1 MAPIIMAAPDS
12 CRQQGLAQSGR
23 TSMFKRLF
31 ILLILLAAAAAG
43 AAAWWLQHSLKLA
56 YGDVEVSIEP
66 GTPVREIVRLWHEAG
81 VDEPPELLY
90 QWFRWSGQAK
100 RIRAGSYLVSQ
111 GATPRSL
118 LRKMVVGDEELES
131 VHIIDGWTVKQ
142 MRTALAA
149 APGLKPTTAGMSDDQ
164 LMAAIGAPSEKAEG
178 RFFPDTYVYSKGVKD
193 ILVLKRAHDALER
206 QLQAAWALRAPDT
219 PLKSAD
225 EALTLASVIEKE
237 TGAASDRGKVA
248 AVFTNRLR
256 IGMPLQSD
264 PTVIYGL
271 GAAYGG
277 SIHKADLQA
286 DTPYNSYTRPGLPP
300 TPIALPGRDS
310 LRAAVRPDAS
320 RALYFVSRGDGTSVF
335 SETLNAHNAA
345 VNQYIRGPKK

>member
-1 MAPIIMAAPDS
+1 M
-12 CRQQGLAQSGR
+12 L
-23 TSMFKRLF
+23 KRLF
-31 ILLILLAAAAAG
+31 LLLVVLAAAAAG
-43 AAAWWLQHSLKLA
+43 AALWWLQHPLKLA
-56 YGDVEVSIEP
+56 HDEVEVSIEP

-90 QWFRWSGQAK
+90 QWFRWSGEAK
-100 RIRAGSYLVSQ
+100 RIRAGSYLV
-111 GATPRSL
+111 GKDATPRSL

-131 VHIIDGWTVKQ
+131 VHIIDGWTVRQ
-142 MRTALAA
+142 MRAALAA
-149 APGLKPTTAGMSDDQ
+149 APGLKPTTAGMTDEQ
-164 LMAAIGAPSEKAEG
+164 LMAAIGAPGEKAEG

-248 AVFTNRLR
+248 AVFSNRLR

-264 PTVIYGL
+264 PTVIYGM
-271 GAAYGG
+271 GEGYGG
-277 SIHKADLQA
+277 SIHKADLQT

-300 TPIALPGRDS
+300 TPIALPGRDA

>member
-1 MAPIIMAAPDS
+1 
-12 CRQQGLAQSGR
+12 
-23 TSMFKRLF
+23 MFKRLF
-31 ILLILLAAAAAG
+31 LLLVVLAAAAAG
-43 AAAWWLQHSLKLA
+43 AALWWLQHPLKLA
-56 YGDVEVSIEP
+56 HDEVEVSIEP

-90 QWFRWSGQAK
+90 QWFRWSGDAK
-100 RIRAGSYLVSQ
+100 RIRAGSYLVGK

-131 VHIIDGWTVKQ
+131 VHIIEGWTVRQ
-142 MRTALAA
+142 MRAALAA
-149 APGLKPTTAGMSDDQ
+149 APGLKPTTAGMTDDQ
-164 LMAAIGAPSEKAEG
+164 LMAAIGAPGEKPEG

-193 ILVLKRAHDALER
+193 ILVLKRAHDALAR
-206 QLQAAWALRAPDT
+206 QLQAAWSLRAPDT

-248 AVFTNRLR
+248 AVFSNRLR

-271 GAAYGG
+271 GETYAG
-277 SIHKADLQA
+277 SIHKADLQT

-300 TPIALPGRDS
+300 TPIALPGRDA

-345 VNQYIRGPKK
+345 VNQYIRGPKR

>member
-1 MAPIIMAAPDS
+1 
-12 CRQQGLAQSGR
+12 
-23 TSMFKRLF
+23 MFKRLF
-31 ILLILLAAAAAG
+31 LLLIVLAAAAAG
-43 AAAWWLQHSLKLA
+43 AAFWWLEHPLKLA
-56 YGDVEVSIEP
+56 HDEVEVSIEP

-90 QWFRWSGQAK
+90 QWFRWSGEAK
-100 RIRAGSYLVSQ
+100 RIRAGSYLVTK

-142 MRTALAA
+142 MRAALAA
-149 APGLKPTTAGMSDDQ
+149 ASGLKPTTAAMTDDQ
-164 LMAAIGAPSEKAEG
+164 LMAAIGAPGQKAEG
-178 RFFPDTYVYSKGVKD
+178 RFFPDTYVYSRGVKD

-206 QLQAAWALRAPDT
+206 QLQAAWALRAADT

-237 TGAASDRGKVA
+237 TGAAADRGKVA

-277 SIHKADLQA
+277 NIHKADLQT
-286 DTPYNSYTRPGLPP
+286 DTPYNSYTRAGLPP
-300 TPIALPGRDS
+300 TPIALPGRDA

-320 RALYFVSRGDGTSVF
+320 KALYFVSRGDGTSVF